1 MTLGEK
7 ILALRTQKE
16 MSQEELAA
24 ALEVSRQSVSKW
36 ETNQSVPDLDK
47 IIRLAGLFGVTVDQ
61 LVREGERPEPP
72 EPPEPRVV
80 YVAEGRRGLT
90 RPQMVGV
97 CLEVLGGILLLLGV
111 AGLGAVAAVIGA
123 ALMILGLPLLLAR
136 KHPWLILGWLA
147 VGLSLLV
154 FNPYISVAP
163 WGPVMGLRYL
173 YYYLAVPELHY
184 SVYLLAAAIGI
195 GRGLLVLLLLFG
207 TWRAWRR
214 GRRRQEPEQNL

>member
-7 ILALRTQKE
+7 ILDLRTQKE

-47 IIRLAGLFGVTVDQ
+47 IIRLADLFGVTVDQ

-72 EPPEPRVV
+72 EPPEPQVV

-90 RPQMVGV
+90 GPQKLGV
-97 CLEVLGGILLLLGV
+97 CLEVVGLALALLDLARLGIFLLV
-111 AGLGAVAAVIGA
+111 GA
-123 ALMILGLPLLLAR
+123 ALMILGLPLLLAK

-154 FNPYISVAP
+154 FNPHISVAP

>member
-7 ILALRTQKE
+7 ILDLRTQKE

-47 IIRLAGLFGVTVDQ
+47 IIRLADLFGVTVDQ

-72 EPPEPRVV
+72 EPPEPQVV

-90 RPQMVGV
+90 GPQKLGGG
-97 CLEVLGGILLLLGV
+97 LEVLGAILLLLGV
-111 AGLGAVAAVIGA
+111 AALGAIVAVIGA
-123 ALMILGLPLLLAR
+123 ALMILGLPLLLVK
-136 KHPWLILGWLA
+136 KHPWLVLGWLA

-154 FNPYISVAP
+154 FNPYTSVSP
-163 WGPVMGLRYL
+163 WGLVVGLRYL
-173 YYYLAVPELHY
+173 YYYLAIPEV
-184 SVYLLAAAIGI
+184 SSPVILLGAAIGI
-195 GRGLLVLLLLFG
+195 TRGLVVLLLICS
-207 TWRAWRR
+207 TWRAWTKRR
-214 GRRRQEPEQNL
+214 HS

>member
-7 ILALRTQKE
+7 ILDLRTQKE

-47 IIRLAGLFGVTVDQ
+47 IIRLADLFGVTVDQ

-72 EPPEPRVV
+72 EPPEPQVV

-90 RPQMVGV
+90 GPQKLGV
-97 CLEVLGGILLLLGV
+97 CLEVLGAILLLLGV
-111 AGLGAVAAVIGA
+111 AALGAIAAVIGA
-123 ALMILGLPLLLAR
+123 ALMILGLPLLLAK
-136 KHPWLILGWLA
+136 KHPWLVLGWLA

-154 FNPYISVAP
+154 FNPYTSVSP
-163 WGPVMGLRYL
+163 WGLVVGLRYL
-173 YYYLAVPELHY
+173 YYYLAIPEV
-184 SVYLLAAAIGI
+184 SSPVILLGAAIGI
-195 GRGLLVLLLLFG
+195 TRGLVVLLLIFS
-207 TWRAWRR
+207 TWRAWTKRR
-214 GRRRQEPEQNL
+214 HS

>member
-7 ILALRTQKE
+7 ILDLRTQKE

-47 IIRLAGLFGVTVDQ
+47 IIRLADLFGVTVDQ

-72 EPPEPRVV
+72 EPPEPQVV

-90 RPQMVGV
+90 GPQKLGV
-97 CLEVLGGILLLLGV
+97 CLEVLGAILLLLGV
-111 AGLGAVAAVIGA
+111 AALGAIAAVIGA
-123 ALMILGLPLLLAR
+123 ALMILGLPLLLAK
-136 KHPWLILGWLA
+136 KHPWLVLGWLA

-154 FNPYISVAP
+154 FNPYTSVSP
-163 WGPVMGLRYL
+163 WGLVVGLRYL
-173 YYYLAVPELHY
+173 YYYLAIPEV
-184 SVYLLAAAIGI
+184 SSPVILLGAAIGI
-195 GRGLLVLLLLFG
+195 TRGLVVLLLIFG
-207 TWRAWRR
+207 TWRAWTKRR
-214 GRRRQEPEQNL
+214 HS

>member
-7 ILALRTQKE
+7 ILDLRTRKE

-47 IIRLAGLFGVTVDQ
+47 IIRLADLFGVTVDQ
-61 LVREGERPEPP
+61 LVRERERP

-90 RPQMVGV
+90 GPQKLGI
-97 CLEVLGGILLLLGV
+97 CLEVLGAILLLLGV

-123 ALMILGLPLLLAR
+123 ALMLLGLPLLLA
-136 KHPWLILGWLA
+136 KQHPWLVLGWLA
-147 VGLSLLV
+147 VGLSLLA
-154 FNPYISVAP
+154 FNPYTSVSP
-163 WGPVMGLRYL
+163 WGLVMGLRYL
-173 YYYLAVPELHY
+173 YYYLAIPEV
-184 SVYLLAAAIGI
+184 SSPVILLGAAIGI
-195 GRGLLVLLLLFG
+195 TRGLLVLVLLFG

-214 GRRRQEPEQNL
+214 GRRLPEPEQRP

>member
-36 ETNQSVPDLDK
+36 ETDQSVPDLDK
-47 IIRLAGLFGVTVDQ
+47 IIRLADLFGVTVDQ

-72 EPPEPRVV
+72 EPRVV

-90 RPQMVGV
+90 GPQMVGV

-111 AGLGAVAAVIGA
+111 AGLGAVAAIIGA

-214 GRRRQEPEQNL
+214 GRRRPEPEQNL

>member
-7 ILALRTQKE
+7 ILDLRTQKE

-47 IIRLAGLFGVTVDQ
+47 IIRLADLFGVTVDQ

-72 EPPEPRVV
+72 EPPEPQVV

-90 RPQMVGV
+90 GPQKLGV
-97 CLEVLGGILLLLGV
+97 CLEVLGAILLLLGM
-111 AGLGAVAAVIGA
+111 AALGAIVAVIGA
-123 ALMILGLPLLLAR
+123 ALMILGLPLLLVK
-136 KHPWLILGWLA
+136 KHPWLVLGWLA

-154 FNPYISVAP
+154 FNPYISVSP
-163 WGPVMGLRYL
+163 WGLVVGLRYL
-173 YYYLAVPELHY
+173 YYYLAIPEV
-184 SVYLLAAAIGI
+184 SSPVILLGATIGI
-195 GRGLLVLLLLFG
+195 TRGLVVLLLIFG
-207 TWRAWRR
+207 TWRAWTKRR
-214 GRRRQEPEQNL
+214 NS

>member
-7 ILALRTQKE
+7 ILDLRTQKE

-47 IIRLAGLFGVTVDQ
+47 IIRLADLFGVTVDQ

-72 EPPEPRVV
+72 EPPEPQVV

-90 RPQMVGV
+90 GPQKLGV
-97 CLEVLGGILLLLGV
+97 CLEVLGAILLLLGM
-111 AGLGAVAAVIGA
+111 AALGAIVAVIGA
-123 ALMILGLPLLLAR
+123 ALMILGLPLLLVK
-136 KHPWLILGWLA
+136 KHPWLVLGWLA

-154 FNPYISVAP
+154 FNPYISVSP
-163 WGPVMGLRYL
+163 WGLVVGLRYL
-173 YYYLAVPELHY
+173 YYYLAIPEV
-184 SVYLLAAAIGI
+184 SSPVILLGAAIGI
-195 GRGLLVLLLLFG
+195 TRGLVVLLLIFS
-207 TWRAWRR
+207 TWRAWTKRR
-214 GRRRQEPEQNL
+214 HS

>member
-7 ILALRTQKE
+7 ILDLRTQKE

-47 IIRLAGLFGVTVDQ
+47 IIRLADLFGVTVDQ

-72 EPPEPRVV
+72 EPPEPQVV

-90 RPQMVGV
+90 GPQKLGV
-97 CLEVLGGILLLLGV
+97 CLEVLGAILLLLGV
-111 AGLGAVAAVIGA
+111 AALGAIAAVIGA
-123 ALMILGLPLLLAR
+123 ALMILGLPLLLAK
-136 KHPWLILGWLA
+136 KHPWLVLGWLA

-154 FNPYISVAP
+154 FNPYISVSP
-163 WGPVMGLRYL
+163 WGLVVGLRYL
-173 YYYLAVPELHY
+173 YYYLAIPEV
-184 SVYLLAAAIGI
+184 SSPVILLGAAIGI
-195 GRGLLVLLLLFG
+195 TRGLVVLLLIFG
-207 TWRAWRR
+207 TWRAWTKRR
-214 GRRRQEPEQNL
+214 HS

>member
-7 ILALRTQKE
+7 ILDLRTQKE

-47 IIRLAGLFGVTVDQ
+47 IIRLADLFGVTVDQ

-72 EPPEPRVV
+72 EPPEPQVV

-90 RPQMVGV
+90 GPQKLGV
-97 CLEVLGGILLLLGV
+97 CLEVLGAILLLLGV

-154 FNPYISVAP
+154 FNPYTSVSP
-163 WGPVMGLRYL
+163 WGLVVGLRYL
-173 YYYLAVPELHY
+173 YYYLAIPEV
-184 SVYLLAAAIGI
+184 SSPVILLGAAIGI
-195 GRGLLVLLLLFG
+195 TRGLVVLLLIFS
-207 TWRAWRR
+207 TWRAWTKRR
-214 GRRRQEPEQNL
+214 HS